1 MSSNG
6 SDQAAGQAGSE
17 TDAGS
22 GPIAVAGAT
31 GFVGSHVVAAL
42 LGRGHAV
49 RALVRDASKAVKI
62 LGSHEH
68 LEIRTVTSL
77 SPAGLGT
84 KSRRLDPHSGRLRMD
99 GPTTDANPLEGCSA
113 CVNCVGIIREV
124 PGGQTFD
131 RVHVQVVEALLQA
144 CEHAGG
150 GRFVQISATG
160 VGPEGPTEYQTSKYE
175 AEVMIRA
182 SGMDWTILRPG
193 LIHGVGSEFIEMASA
208 WSRAKAVPFVMLPYF
223 TRFAEGKVLTTE
235 AAQME
240 PVHVED
246 VAGAVAS
253 SIERDGS
260 IGEVYLLTGPERLDW
275 PTMLQTIRDAVPGGK
290 PWMPTVGV
298 PGKIAAMKAKGA
310 AIIGLR
316 DALPFDE
323 GMALMG
329 SEDSVADPT
338 KAREHLGFEPRAF
351 SASLATYSETV

>member
-1 MSSNG
+1 MTDLKKINI
-6 SDQAAGQAGSE
+6 DGQE
-17 TDAGS
+17 IEVD
-22 GPIAVAGAT
+22 GALT
-31 GFVGSHVVAAL
+31 
-42 LGRGHAV
+42 
-49 RALVRDASKAVKI
+49 
-62 LGSHEH
+62 
-68 LEIRTVTSL
+68 
-77 SPAGLGT
+77 
-84 KSRRLDPHSGRLRMD
+84 
-99 GPTTDANPLEGCSA
+99 
-113 CVNCVGIIREV
+113 
-124 PGGQTFD
+124 
-131 RVHVQVVEALLQA
+131 LLQA
-144 CEHAGG
+144 CEQAGV

-290 PWMPTVGV
+290 PWLPPVGV

-338 KAREHLGFEPRAF
+338 KAREHLGFAPRAF
-351 SASLATYSETV
+351 SASLAT